1 MGVITNCC
9 TRQTII
15 QSSSISVYSLTEEYT
30 SQNKELHQN
39 EIITISDKDQAF
51 KFITSKDY
59 YILLLEK
66 IPKHIISKSICSKL
80 NNNDMITLINN
91 LFQWIKNE
99 EFDNCVDNS
108 KRDINSIKENIKIS
122 LNYILKELQNIKYKE
137 KIEIYILQALTSISL
152 IVQCILF
159 LSNNNKEINE
169 YKLNIWGNKNII
181 EEAQKYGIQA
191 SYFLILLK
199 KKYQDNLN
207 DENKITK
214 EKIEEYNSFYKI
226 TTDFVN
232 YLIDS

>member
-39 EIITISDKDQAF
+39 EIITISDKDQAL

-59 YILLLEK
+59 YILLLKK